1 MREKKEWEKLVS
13 QIAQMSTES
22 SRNGIKFYLTEEM
35 KQERKTDNP
44 NKISK
49 VLVIGTSAG
58 GLSAL
63 QKLISQLPKDFPLP
77 VLVVRHIS
85 PDATGNILLDELNKL
100 GILKCQHAKSGSSL
114 RPGHLY
120 LAPSDHHLLIGGDL
134 KMQVT
139 KGAHENRSRPAIDP
153 LFRSAAV
160 AFGTG
165 VIGILLTGYL
175 DDGTAGMK
183 AIKRCGGTSIVQ
195 DPDEAEYPDMP
206 RNALNNV
213 EIDHCLPIAEMGALL
228 ERITPQKLRKPK
240 PVPKDVLI
248 EAKIADRVLSD
259 LSAVNKLGHQVPF
272 NCPGCGGVLWKVEDD
287 GDLRFRCHTGHA
299 YTAAYLLAEQ
309 TNKIEET
316 MWIAL
321 RMFEE
326 RKNLLTEMARGEK
339 GVGSN
344 TARERA
350 ERSQVHIDRIRAILK
365 TAENE
370 NGDDMPK

>member
-1 MREKKEWEKLVS
+1 MKK
-13 QIAQMSTES
+13 S
-22 SRNGIKFYLTEEM
+22 SKADKPE
-35 KQERKTDNP
+35 
-44 NKISK
+44 KISQ
-49 VLVIGTSAG
+49 VVVIGTSAG

-63 QKLISQLPKDFPLP
+63 KKLISQLPKDFPLP
-77 VLVVRHIS
+77 VLIVRHIS
-85 PDATGNILLDELNKL
+85 PDATGNILLDQLNKL
-100 GILKCQHAKSGSSL
+100 NTVKCQHAKSGNNL
-114 RPGHLY
+114 KAGNLY

-134 KMQVT
+134 KMLVT

-183 AIKRCGGTSIVQ
+183 AIKRCGGICIVQ

-213 EIDHCLPIAEMGALL
+213 KVDYCLPIYEMGTLL
-228 ERITPQKLRKPK
+228 DQLISRKLQKRKA
-240 PVPKDVLI
+240 VPEDVLI
-248 EAKIADRVLSD
+248 EAKIAERVLSD
-259 LSAVNKLGHQVPF
+259 LSSVNNLGDQVPF
-272 NCPGCGGVLWKVEDD
+272 NCPGCGGVLWQVGKDS
-287 GDLRFRCHTGHA
+287 DLRFRCHTGHA

-316 MWIAL
+316 MWTAL

-326 RKNLLTEMARGEK
+326 RKNLLTAMARGEK
-339 GVGSN
+339 GVGSQ
-344 TARERA
+344 TALERA
-350 ERSQVHIDRIRAILK
+350 KMSQVHIDRIRAILK
-365 TAENE
+365 TTENE
-370 NGDDMPK
+370 GGNDMPT